1 MQTTPTPDASRYL
14 VYNDALMTTQE
25 GLWLCTTAEDAA
37 VVGVN
42 AAALSITTTYDMLPH
57 AKEFFEAFPYIL
69 VLGTDEG
76 KRSSLV
82 NALRKYVPSVEVW
95 TSASQ
100 SVYCGC
106 TSLDELRAKKGFA
119 YIEEVLPMDVV
130 EIPPHGLLE
139 VSSIDDVDLSRLPHA
154 RSGIPNLDKMIG
166 GLYEGELSIWTGK
179 RKEGK
184 STMIGIPILTAIKEG
199 RAVFVYSGELPAW
212 RYKAWL
218 TAMAAGPDYVDPST
232 TETGKTVWTPRPEIR
247 NQIDMWWKDKL
258 YIADNKV
265 SEMHNPDVLL
275 DMMRYAHKR
284 YKCSIFVI
292 DNLMTISLPGED
304 KYNAQSGFVG
314 RLVDFAHETSSHVHL
329 VAHRRKGGSEKKR
342 GDSDDVSG
350 SSEITN
356 RADNLFGVSR
366 IEEEESPYDAR
377 LEIILNR
384 SYGETGFI
392 DMHFDPKSRRFYLQN
407 ANWSC
412 GWERKTKVLQGQQQF
427 TVITGK
433 TDDKPFL

>member
-1 MQTTPTPDASRYL
+1 MQTTPTPDATRYL
-14 VYNDALMTTQE
+14 VYNDALMSTQE

-42 AAALSITTTYDMLPH
+42 AAALSITTTYDMLPQ
-57 AKEFFEAFPYIL
+57 AREFFEAFPYVL
-69 VLGTDEG
+69 VIGPDEG
-76 KRSSLV
+76 KRNSLV
-82 NALRKYVPSVEVW
+82 NALRKYVPSIEVW

-106 TSLDELRAKKGFA
+106 QTLDELRARKGFE
-119 YIEEVLPMDVV
+119 YLENQLPMEVV

-154 RSGIPNLDKMIG
+154 RSGIPNLDKLIG

-232 TETGKTVWTPRPEIR
+232 TETGKQVWTPRPEIR
-247 NQIDMWWKDKL
+247 AQIDMWWKDKL

-265 SEMHNPDVLL
+265 SEMHNPEVLL
-275 DMMRYAHKR
+275 AMMRYANKR

-292 DNLMTISLPGED
+292 DNLMTVSLPGED
-304 KYNAQSGFVG
+304 KYNAQSAFVG
-314 RLVDFAHETSSHVHL
+314 QLVDFAHETSSHVHL
-329 VAHRRKGGSEKKR
+329 VAHRRKGGNEKKR

-366 IEEEESPYDAR
+366 IEEEDSEFNAR

-384 SYGETGFI
+384 SYGETGYI
-392 DMHFDPKSRRFYLQN
+392 DMKFDPRSRRFYLQN
-407 ANWSC
+407 PNWNC
-412 GWERKTKVLQGQQQF
+412 GWERKGKVLQGQQQF

-433 TDDKPFL
+433 ADDNPFL